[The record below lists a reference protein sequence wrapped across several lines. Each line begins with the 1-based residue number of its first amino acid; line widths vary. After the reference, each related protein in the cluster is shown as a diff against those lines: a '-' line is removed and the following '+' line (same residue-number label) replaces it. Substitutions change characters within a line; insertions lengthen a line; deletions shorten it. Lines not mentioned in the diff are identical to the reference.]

1 MREVNAAL
9 FVGSKKRLRLLTV
22 AAFVAFLVVGSAV
35 ESPPGSAAS
44 AISAGMPGSVLTNT
58 SLGGYT
64 QLGQVDMLS
73 PTLGYA
79 LAAHRMGKGRY
90 AYYLVRTNNLTTWVV
105 ASRRLFEDDSLPNLA
120 DFSDFDSDPYL
131 EFVTR
136 SIGYVAGPKSG
147 IYMTTDAGATWRR
160 LPSAGSYGVSGST
173 VSVVS
178 SRCSRPGA
186 RDYACVN
193 TLSEYHVGDTTPYS
207 TATIPHVGAR
217 SDLTDLLAAAPG
229 PTQVVNLD
237 NDSDS
242 TPSSLLITHD
252 GGEAWHSLANP
263 CARYMIEQL
272 AVAKDGEWLLSC
284 FMDQGMYQGPAKVVT
299 STNDGATWH
308 TMLNEVH
315 GTSIYYFFGPSNH
328 VIFGASTNPAGGLS
342 ESSDGGRTW
351 KTLSVLGNTGGAPE
365 SVSNFGPTSSLY
377 QVFQGPLYV
386 THNGLDWSLLPQ
398 LPAGTFRG
406 VAICTRRTVTAT
418 LYRFKFGGL
427 HYAYVDFTN
436 RTNQPCYLDG
446 VPSMQPLDARGHDV
460 GPALTT
466 EVQSP
471 DGDFVILKHRGS
483 VASAAFTVNPPSSYG
498 TSAHCE
504 GERAWRL
511 RISFSSPSVFR
522 VSLKSPNVS
531 VCTTFQGVFT
541 TQVRLGRGLPPN

>member
-9 FVGSKKRLRLLTV
+9 FVGSEKRLRLLTI

-35 ESPPGSAAS
+35 ESPPGGAAS

-79 LAAHRMGKGRY
+79 LAAHPMGKGRY

-160 LPSAGSYGVSGST
+160 LPSAGSYGVSRST

-217 SDLTDLLAAAPG
+217 SDLTDLLAAAP
-229 PTQVVNLD
+229 
-237 NDSDS
+237 
-242 TPSSLLITHD
+242 
-252 GGEAWHSLANP
+252 
-263 CARYMIEQL
+263 
-272 AVAKDGEWLLSC
+272 
-284 FMDQGMYQGPAKVVT
+284 
-299 STNDGATWH
+299 
-308 TMLNEVH
+308 
-315 GTSIYYFFGPSNH
+315 
-328 VIFGASTNPAGGLS
+328 
-342 ESSDGGRTW
+342 
-351 KTLSVLGNTGGAPE
+351 
-365 SVSNFGPTSSLY
+365 
-377 QVFQGPLYV
+377 
-386 THNGLDWSLLPQ
+386 
-398 LPAGTFRG
+398 
-406 VAICTRRTVTAT
+406 
-418 LYRFKFGGL
+418 
-427 HYAYVDFTN
+427 
-436 RTNQPCYLDG
+436 
-446 VPSMQPLDARGHDV
+446 
-460 GPALTT
+460 
-466 EVQSP
+466 
-471 DGDFVILKHRGS
+471 
-483 VASAAFTVNPPSSYG
+483 
-498 TSAHCE
+498 
-504 GERAWRL
+504 
-511 RISFSSPSVFR
+511 
-522 VSLKSPNVS
+522 
-531 VCTTFQGVFT
+531 
-541 TQVRLGRGLPPN
+541 